1 MWLTDII
8 TAYTLNTLI
17 LIRMGI
23 LIRGWLGMDNNLII
37 FIMGYVD
44 NVLLIVGIYYTLASV
59 ETYLERYFENY
70 KASPVV
76 LASISGGL
84 GNTFSDGVGFLVT
97 GQIQWAL
104 FVMLGCLVGML
115 MVVPF
120 MEWIK
125 R

>member
-1 MWLTDII
+1 
-8 TAYTLNTLI
+8 
-17 LIRMGI
+17 
-23 LIRGWLGMDNNLII
+23 MDNNLII

-59 ETYLERYFENY
+59 ETYLERYF
-70 KASPVV
+70 ARAVLTPVV

-97 GQIQWAL
+97 GQIQWAI

-115 MVVPF
+115 MVIPF
-120 MEWIK
+120 MEWLK
-125 R
+125 K

>member
-1 MWLTDII
+1 
-8 TAYTLNTLI
+8 
-17 LIRMGI
+17 
-23 LIRGWLGMDNNLII
+23 MDNNLVI

-44 NVLLIVGIYYTLASV
+44 NFLLIVGIYYTLASV
-59 ETYLERYFENY
+59 ETWLDKYFS
-70 KASPVV
+70 KSLQTPVV

-97 GQIQWAL
+97 GQVQWAL
-104 FVMLGCLVGML
+104 FVMLGCLAGML

-120 MEWIK
+120 MEWLK

>member
-1 MWLTDII
+1 
-8 TAYTLNTLI
+8 
-17 LIRMGI
+17 
-23 LIRGWLGMDNNLII
+23 
-37 FIMGYVD
+37 MGYVD

-59 ETYLERYFENY
+59 ETYLERYF
-70 KASPVV
+70 ARAVLTPVV

-97 GQIQWAL
+97 GQLEWAL
-104 FVMLGCLVGML
+104 YVMFGCLVGML
-115 MVVPF
+115 MIVPF

>member
-1 MWLTDII
+1 
-8 TAYTLNTLI
+8 
-17 LIRMGI
+17 
-23 LIRGWLGMDNNLII
+23 MDSNLII

-97 GQIQWAL
+97 GQVQWAI

-115 MVVPF
+115 MVIPF

-125 R
+125 SR

>member
-1 MWLTDII
+1 
-8 TAYTLNTLI
+8 
-17 LIRMGI
+17 
-23 LIRGWLGMDNNLII
+23 MDSNLII

-59 ETYLERYFENY
+59 ETYLERYF
-70 KASPVV
+70 KRAVLTPVV

-97 GQIQWAL
+97 GQLEWAL
-104 FVMLGCLVGML
+104 YVMFGCLVGML

-120 MEWIK
+120 MEWLK

>member
-1 MWLTDII
+1 
-8 TAYTLNTLI
+8 
-17 LIRMGI
+17 
-23 LIRGWLGMDNNLII
+23 MDSNLIMS
-37 FIMGYVD
+37 IMGYVD
-44 NVLLIVGIYYTLASV
+44 NFLLIVGIYYTLASV

-97 GQIQWAL
+97 GQVQWAI
-104 FVMLGCLVGML
+104 FVMLGCLVGM
-115 MVVPF
+115 VTVIPF

-125 R
+125 SR